1 MPTDVYTI
9 EQYLKGKVRNIDVPD
24 EALLSILAENG
35 IESKSAYADLAQKQR
50 DLALAGLYVWVAMS
64 PTTSQKVTDKDAN
77 WEHSEG
83 GETMSANVL
92 NRFLRMAN
100 EIYAKYE
107 MPTMG
112 TNKWGFVGRG
122 LHNIHR
128 SGNYRER
135 NL

>member
-1 MPTDVYTI
+1 MPTGYTI
-9 EQYLKGKVRNIDVPD
+9 EQYLKGKVRNVTVPD
-24 EALLSILAENG
+24 EALLSILAENE
-35 IESKSAYADLAQKQR
+35 IESGSAYASLTQKQR

-64 PTTSQKVTDKDAN
+64 PTTSQKVTDKDAD

-100 EIYAKYE
+100 EIYAKYNI
-107 MPTMG
+107 PTVG
-112 TNKWGFVGRG
+112 DNRWGMVGRG
-122 LHNIHR
+122 LHNIHHE
-128 SGNYRER
+128 GNYRER